1 MNKITCSLTV
11 MLVLMTHILCAQI
24 SSASERNR
32 FSSGNEEDLNLVGNP
47 GALQPDSLQLV
58 GMRYSRSFWLRELDK
73 KSFLLSMPVQL
84 KYRLSVAVSDRG
96 FNLYR
101 EQDYTVGYSQKFG
114 KQITAGLRWNM
125 HHVKFG
131 EDYGSLNHHRI
142 TAGMQARLT
151 SRLTTAVMAVVPVS
165 QTMYNPLSD
174 YSRIIISAAADYRFS
189 PQFVV
194 EGEVMQCEGSK
205 PEIRNGFKYSPLNAI
220 SFSAEVNWMT
230 MQTAYGFSVYYKRMK
245 LIMETSYH
253 RQLGFSPVCS
263 LLFLL
268 PKK

>member
-1 MNKITCSLTV
+1 
-11 MLVLMTHILCAQI
+11 MLVLMSHVLCAQI
-24 SSASERNR
+24 SSTAERNR

-47 GALQPDSLQLV
+47 GALPADSLQLV
-58 GMRYSRSFWLRELDK
+58 GMRYSRSYWLRELDK
-73 KSFLLSMPVQL
+73 KMFLLSVPVL
-84 KYRLSVAVSDRG
+84 SKYRLSVAVSDRG

-101 EQDYTVGYSQKFG
+101 EQDYAIGYSQKFG
-114 KQITAGLRWNM
+114 KQITAGVRWNM

-131 EDYGSLNHHRI
+131 EDYGSLNHHRVSL
-142 TAGMQARLT
+142 GMQARLT
-151 SRLTTAVMAVVPVS
+151 ARLTTAVVAIVPVA
-165 QTMYNPLSD
+165 QAKYNPLSD

-194 EGEVMQCEGSK
+194 EGEVIQSEGSK
-205 PEIRNGFKYSPLNAI
+205 PEIRNGFKYSPL
-220 SFSAEVNWMT
+220 STFCFSAEINWMT
-230 MQTAYGFSVYYKRMK
+230 MQTAYGFGVYYKRIK
-245 LIMETSYH
+245 LMMETSYH

>member
-1 MNKITCSLTV
+1 
-11 MLVLMTHILCAQI
+11 
-24 SSASERNR
+24 
-32 FSSGNEEDLNLVGNP
+32 
-47 GALQPDSLQLV
+47 
-58 GMRYSRSFWLRELDK
+58 
-73 KSFLLSMPVQL
+73 
-84 KYRLSVAVSDRG
+84 
-96 FNLYR
+96 
-101 EQDYTVGYSQKFG
+101 
-114 KQITAGLRWNM
+114 
-125 HHVKFG
+125 
-131 EDYGSLNHHRI
+131 
-142 TAGMQARLT
+142 
-151 SRLTTAVMAVVPVS
+151 
-165 QTMYNPLSD
+165 MYNPVSD